1 MASMKDA
8 LEEAF
13 LGGNVWI
20 KYMIFAIPLHCLGV
34 LIYGK
39 SNLNSIAIF
48 SVPTFIFFLGFMVD
62 CTYNVRKGNPSV
74 LPSFNIFKIFFDG
87 LKCSIVLAPF
97 IAFGYFIPKMIIDY
111 ITPFIPQGTF
121 ALVFGIV
128 IYIVFS
134 SLTFTSYLLYSRR
147 FEISDAFDLKK
158 IFNYCIDV
166 LVAMVV
172 MLIMLAL
179 IDVVLLFPVNYIVWL
194 FFGIPS
200 LVAIYCWSV
209 AAVLNIAMIGHY
221 MAQIDYEII
230 PYNEMEQDEL

>member
-1 MASMKDA
+1 
-8 LEEAF
+8 
-13 LGGNVWI
+13 
-20 KYMIFAIPLHCLGV
+20 
-34 LIYGK
+34 
-39 SNLNSIAIF
+39 
-48 SVPTFIFFLGFMVD
+48 
-62 CTYNVRKGNPSV
+62 
-74 LPSFNIFKIFFDG
+74 
-87 LKCSIVLAPF
+87 
-97 IAFGYFIPKMIIDY
+97 MIIDY

-179 IDVVLLFPVNYIVWL
+179 IDLVLLFPVNYIVWL

-200 LVAIYCWSV
+200 HVAIYCWSV